1 MAKNEEDIPLTLE
14 PPREGYEQYMLR
26 RMREEG
32 RKDRLRKATRM
43 AWLTFEHNFSKFRVS
58 IEILNEPEPIQFKD
72 DMTQW
77 LQKDLE
83 LNDKTC
89 DEISNKL
96 YLKITEKYP
105 GRTVWIDVSKDGENG
120 VLTQYNKRV

>member
-1 MAKNEEDIPLTLE
+1 MAKNEEDMPLTMASSE

-58 IEILNEPEPIQFKD
+58 IEILNDKKTYFELKNNLINLRGKRTYKNVAMDFVKILD
-72 DMTQW
+72 
-77 LQKDLE
+77 
-83 LNDKTC
+83 LNDWRCNTC
-89 DEISNKL
+89 WGKGI
-96 YLKITEKYP
+96 
-105 GRTVWIDVSKDGENG
+105 
-120 VLTQYNKRV
+120 